1 MGQTKIK
8 SDGME
13 ENRNIRGFLCNMAW
27 PFVLFFNSHTVCFS
41 GEKIGF

>member
-13 ENRNIRGFLCNMAW
+13 ENRTIRGFLCNMAW
-27 PFVLFFNSHTVCFS
+27 PFFFLNSYTVCFN
-41 GEKIGF
+41 GEKIGFL